1 MSRNVALGDR
11 LQWSWSTWLRR
22 QRLSKDVKEMRG
34 GENRVYGSPSF
45 PGRSNSLCKGPGA
58 AMEPACGQS
67 CQEAAGAAEVSD
79 LL

>member
-1 MSRNVALGDR
+1 MD
-11 LQWSWSTWLRR
+11 
-22 QRLSKDVKEMRG
+22 
-34 GENRVYGSPSF
+34 GSPSL

-67 CQEAAGAAEVSD
+67 CQEAAGAAEVFSD